1 MAVSGMEVA
10 EQGILLDDRL
20 AVLAIRRTAMKSAL
34 FEEKRTKTAQ
44 SEQKGTKSTR
54 KMPNI

>member
-1 MAVSGMEVA
+1 V
-10 EQGILLDDRL
+10 DDRL
-20 AVLAIRRTAMKSAL
+20 AVLAIRRTTMKSAL